1 MKLNLF
7 ICLAIIVLIIFAM
20 SVFVSMIIID
30 HYNEEYGDLK
40 YPKNQYLRGY
50 RQGEIRPRRE
60 RVFFR
65 NGDF

>member
-1 MKLNLF
+1 
-7 ICLAIIVLIIFAM
+7 M
-20 SVFVSMIIID
+20 SVFVSMVIID

-50 RQGEIRPRRE
+50 GQRETREITPKRE

-65 NGDF
+65 NDDF